1 MSARTARRVAGCVAA
16 GSLALMVGGLI
27 LAYVDRLL
35 VPASVTDW
43 DFSDVFGDVVNMAI
57 PVMGFVLASRRP
69 GNRIGWLAL
78 AAGLTLGLRSFADQY
93 EQHALVA
100 APGSLPAGP
109 LAFWVS
115 EWIWLISLALVA
127 FLFLLFPTGRL
138 RSRRWRPAA
147 WFVGAV
153 FALSTAAVMAG
164 AAREWAHP
172 SASLGQLVSPPVLAA
187 MVVCLLAALVVSGSA
202 IVVRFARSAGEERLQ
217 LKWFAAAAVLVV
229 VTFIALILTNSDSAA
244 AAILNNLA
252 LLCLDAAIA
261 VAVLKYRLY
270 EIDRIISR
278 TLAYTIVTGLLVGL
292 YAGLVLLATVLSF
305 SSPVAVAAST
315 LVAAALFSPLR
326 RRVQRVVD
334 RRFNRARYDADEMV
348 AAFAV
353 RLKDAVDPDAVQ
365 ADLASVVQRALEPAH
380 VSMWVNNG
388 GQDPGSGLSSSLSQ
402 MPVSF
407 RASLAGHGSIRQ
419 RSSLGGTPVG
429 SVDSGGASQKALV
442 KNQPRAKVG
451 KSVL

>member
-1 MSARTARRVAGCVAA
+1 M
-16 GSLALMVGGLI
+16 
-27 LAYVDRLL
+27 
-35 VPASVTDW
+35 TDW
-43 DFSDVFGDVVNMAI
+43 DFSDVFGDAMNMSI
-57 PVMGFVLASRRP
+57 PVVGFVLASRRP
-69 GNRIGWLAL
+69 QNRIGWLAL
-78 AAGLTLGLRSFADQY
+78 AAGLTLGLSSFTGQY
-93 EQHALVA
+93 GQRALVA

-109 LAFWVS
+109 AALWVS
-115 EWIWLISLALVA
+115 EWIWPISLAMVA

-164 AAREWAHP
+164 ATREWAHP
-172 SASLGQLVSPPVLAA
+172 FASLDPLVSPAVLAA
-187 MVVCLLAALVVSGSA
+187 MAICFLAALVVSGAA

-229 VTFIALILTNSDSAA
+229 VTFIAVILTNSNSVA

-252 LLCLDAAIA
+252 LLCLDVAIA

-292 YAGLVLLATVLSF
+292 YAGLVLLSTQVLSF
-305 SSPVAVAAST
+305 SSPVAVATST

-326 RRVQRVVD
+326 SRVQRVVD

-365 ADLASVVQRALEPAH
+365 ADLASVVQWALEPAH

-388 GQDPGSGLSSSLSQ
+388 GQDPGSGFSSSLSQ

-407 RASLAGHGSIRQ
+407 RASLAGHGSMSAGLTEEPQ
-419 RSSLGGTPVG
+419 VESKP
-429 SVDSGGASQKALV
+429 
-442 KNQPRAKVG
+442 
-451 KSVL
+451 